1 MPRVEIEVSTGW
13 MIAMCYGVKVPID
26 YLIANKVISFS
37 HTIKKQPYNQKL
49 LKAIL
54 ENIDLYDH
62 ETKVDI
68 NNRRLIGFGRYA
80 GIVGAYN
87 SIRAFGLKF
96 ELFKLPKAETLSGKR
111 S

>member
-1 MPRVEIEVSTGW
+1 
-13 MIAMCYGVKVPID
+13 
-26 YLIANKVISFS
+26 
-37 HTIKKQPYNQKL
+37 

-54 ENIDLYDH
+54 ENNIDLYDH
-62 ETKVDI
+62 ETIVDI

-111 S
+111 ELIRHLKE